1 MDTKERK
8 RRRPARTPE
17 EAAARR
23 QRTTQQRAQTGA
35 PQQEAPRSQSAR
47 RQASGTGTIDRSRAA
62 STQTRAPRQRTV
74 KRPEPEHIPEVT
86 YSMPKPFSRGRFML
100 KLITVVAVVLAVMS
114 CLSLFFQVDQVL
126 VSGAEQYTP
135 YAIKMASGIE
145 EGDPLLQISEPRTA
159 GKIIDALPYIKSV
172 KISRNL
178 PGTVSIQVQ
187 ELEVTYAIQ
196 AIDESWWLI
205 ASDGRVVEQ
214 IDASQASAYTKIVGV
229 LAEAPRTNQQIQA
242 AQMTEPESETVPGE
256 TSEGETT
263 VAETETTEPATE
275 ETGETSEQESEE
287 VSLPPQPREG
297 DQERMNTVL
306 AILDQ
311 LERNEVIGQMS
322 VIDVTSLTGITMEY
336 GNRFHVVVGTTEELG
351 YKIAA
356 MTSAVAQLQE
366 YEIGEL
372 DVSFKFGDKV
382 IFNPAN
388 A

>member
-8 RRRPARTPE
+8 RRRPARSPE

-23 QRTTQQRAQTGA
+23 QKAAQTRGDRGIS
-35 PQQEAPRSQSAR
+35 QQSSYSQTTR
-47 RQASGTGTIDRSRAA
+47 RRASGTGTIDRSRTA
-62 STQTRAPRQRTV
+62 SAQTRPPRQRTV
-74 KRPEPEHIPEVT
+74 REPDRENIPEVT
-86 YSMPKPFSRGRFML
+86 YYMPKPFSRGLFLL

-114 CLSLFFQVDQVL
+114 CLSLFFQVDEVL
-126 VSGAEQYTP
+126 VSGADQYTP

-145 EGDPLLQISEPRTA
+145 EGDALLRISEPRTA
-159 GKIIDALPYIKSV
+159 GKIIDALPYVKSV

-178 PGTVSIQVQ
+178 PGTVSIQVE

-205 ASDGRVVEQ
+205 ASDGRVVDQ
-214 IDASQASAYTKIVGV
+214 IDTTEASSYTKIVGV

-242 AQMTEPESETVPGE
+242 AALVDPDAEETVEEQTTAENAENAQQELTPPDQTQE
-256 TSEGETT
+256 T
-263 VAETETTEPATE
+263 
-275 ETGETSEQESEE
+275 
-287 VSLPPQPREG
+287 
-297 DQERMNTVL
+297 DQERMDTVL

-322 VIDVTSLTGITMEY
+322 VIDVSSLTNITMEY
-336 GNRFHVVVGTTEELG
+336 GDRYHVVVGTTEDLG

-356 MTSAVAQLQE
+356 MTSAVEQLKE

-372 DVSFKFGDKV
+372 DVSFKVSDKV
-382 IFNPAN
+382 IFNPAS

>member
-23 QRTTQQRAQTGA
+23 QQSPQQRSQRSA
-35 PQQEAPRSQSAR
+35 PQQPSRSQTAR
-47 RQASGTGTIDRSRAA
+47 RRSSSGRTIDRSRTA
-62 STQTRAPRQRTV
+62 SDQTRAPRQRAV
-74 KRPEPEHIPEVT
+74 REPERENIPEVT
-86 YSMPKPFSRGRFML
+86 YSMPKPFSKGLFLL
-100 KLITVVAVVLAVMS
+100 KIITVVAVVLAVMS
-114 CLSLFFQVDQVL
+114 CLSLFFHVDEVL
-126 VSGAEQYTP
+126 VSGAEKYTP

-145 EGDPLLQISEPRTA
+145 EGDALLRISEPRTA

-172 KISRNL
+172 RISRNL
-178 PGTVSIQVQ
+178 PGTVGIQVQ

-196 AIDESWWLI
+196 AIDGSWWLI
-205 ASDGRVVEQ
+205 AADGRVVDQ
-214 IDASQASAYTKIVGV
+214 IDATQASAYTKIVGV

-242 AQMTEPESETVPGE
+242 AQMLPTDEEQTSDATV
-256 TSEGETT
+256 
-263 VAETETTEPATE
+263 TE
-275 ETGETSEQESEE
+275 ETAASENTEETTDENGETAETAEPQDLT
-287 VSLPPQPREG
+287 LPGIPQEG
-297 DQERMNTVL
+297 DQERLDTAL

-322 VIDVTSLTGITMEY
+322 VIDVTSLTNITMEY
-336 GNRFHVVVGTTEELG
+336 GSRFHVLLGTSEDLG

-356 MTSAVAQLQE
+356 MRSAVEQLQE

-372 DVSFKFGDKV
+372 DISFKLKNQV
-382 IFNPAN
+382 IFNPAS

>member
-8 RRRPARTPE
+8 RRRPAQSPE

-23 QRTTQQRAQTGA
+23 QKAAQTRGNRGV
-35 PQQEAPRSQSAR
+35 PQQSRSQTTR
-47 RQASGTGTIDRSRAA
+47 RRSSNTGTIDRSRMA
-62 STQTRAPRQRTV
+62 SAQTRPPRQRAV
-74 KRPEPEHIPEVT
+74 REPDRENIPEVT
-86 YSMPKPFSRGRFML
+86 YSMPKPFSRGLFLL
-100 KLITVVAVVLAVMS
+100 KLVTVVAVVLAVMS
-114 CLSLFFQVDQVL
+114 CLSLFFQVDEIL
-126 VSGAEQYTP
+126 VSGADQYTP

-145 EGDPLLQISEPRTA
+145 EGDALLRISEPRTA
-159 GKIIDALPYIKSV
+159 GKIIDALPYVKSV
-172 KISRNL
+172 KIGRNL
-178 PGTVSIQVQ
+178 PGTVNIQVE

-196 AIDESWWLI
+196 SIDESWWLI

-214 IDASQASAYTKIVGV
+214 IDTTEASSYTKIVGV

-242 AQMTEPESETVPGE
+242 ADLLQADAEETVE
-256 TSEGETT
+256 
-263 VAETETTEPATE
+263 E
-275 ETGETSEQESEE
+275 ETAAENAEASDQELTPPEQTQET
-287 VSLPPQPREG
+287 

-322 VIDVTSLTGITMEY
+322 VIDVSSLTNITMEY
-336 GNRFHVVVGTTEELG
+336 GDRYHVVVGTTEDLG

-356 MTSAVAQLQE
+356 MTSAVEQLKE

-372 DVSFKFGDKV
+372 DVSFKVSDKV
-382 IFNPAN
+382 IFNPAS

>member
-23 QRTTQQRAQTGA
+23 QRTTQQRAQTGT

-62 STQTRAPRQRTV
+62 STQTRPPRQRAV
-74 KRPEPEHIPEVT
+74 RRPEPENIPEVS
-86 YSMPKPFSRGRFML
+86 YSMPKPFSRGHFLLR
-100 KLITVVAVVLAVMS
+100 IVTVVAVVLAVMS
-114 CLSLFFQVDQVL
+114 CLSVYFRVEQVL
-126 VSGAEQYTP
+126 VSGAEKYTP
-135 YAIKMASGIE
+135 YAIKVASGIE
-145 EGDPLLQISEPRTA
+145 EGDSLLQISEPRTA
-159 GKIIDALPYIKSV
+159 GKIIDTLPYVKSV

-178 PGTVSIQVQ
+178 PGTVNIQVQ

-196 AIDESWWLI
+196 AIDDSWWLI

-214 IDASQASAYTKIVGV
+214 IDATQAASYTKIAGV
-229 LAEAPRTNQQIQA
+229 LAEAPRTNQLVQVA
-242 AQMTEPESETVPGE
+242 DVTVSNTEKDS
-256 TSEGETT
+256 GETT
-263 VAETETTEPATE
+263 VE
-275 ETGETSEQESEE
+275 ETSETEADPEETTADENSETMQQDPEAVISADPQEN
-287 VSLPPQPREG
+287 
-297 DQERMNTVL
+297 QERMNTL
-306 AILDQ
+306 LQILDQ

-322 VIDVTSLTGITMEY
+322 VIDVTSLTNITMEY
-336 GNRFHVVVGTTEELG
+336 GDRFHVVVGTSEDLS

-356 MTSAVAQLQE
+356 MSSAVAQLQA
-366 YEIGEL
+366 YEMGEL
-372 DVSFKFGDKV
+372 DVSFKMSEKV